1 MNKKL
6 ILFVFFL
13 FGLLSATNADAQ
25 APSKRSTKTKVVDGK
40 EYYVHNVEWGETL
53 YGLALTYKV
62 SVSEIENFNPK
73 VKDGLKAGHVLLIP
87 MRSTSKP
94 KPNPNP
100 SSEQKEQ
107 PKVQPKTEPEP
118 QPEVEIKTEGIVNE
132 SFGESVVEPQ
142 DEPQEEP
149 KVEPQEEP
157 TELQPEEE
165 TPSEEPEIEPVVEP
179 VMEEVVVEPV
189 APREEEEPTQV
200 VAPKEKKVL
209 VVHDGKYT
217 VQAGEDLY
225 DIAKRFGIDLADLK
239 AVNPGLKNKVRAGTV
254 INIPNIVNDND
265 YILHRC
271 ERNERVSSLLRHW
284 KVDEV
289 EFRRMNVSVG
299 SHVFVNQIVLIPI
312 EPVSLYVDAF
322 VDPTE
327 EEEESPIVVEDTEIE
342 QFEEEFG
349 ESADCVAAPENAS
362 RRYKIALM
370 IPLYLN
376 EVEGLE
382 IYKGN
387 VPKVQKSRPM
397 SFLQYYEGF
406 MMAVEALENEG
417 MNLDLTIIDVTDNVA
432 TAENALSEIRG
443 EDLDLIVGPFFG
455 KSFALVEEYAKSH
468 NIVVVNPLSTRESVV
483 EGNPNVVKVKP
494 SEVGQILTITNL
506 VKNLYYDSNVFIVSR
521 EGSVDSV
528 FLDQLEHHLN
538 VAVNGEVT
546 VTGDELLQ
554 FARNESERLEMG
566 SRMVSTVEVEG
577 QVYSVDDFQNGTM
590 DKVVLANPVRRYTF
604 SEIAQ
609 VKSHLSGVRNN
620 VIVAYG
626 DDNVFA
632 TQILNALAQETDRFP
647 ITLVAAPHWA
657 KYEKLLVDNL
667 LKMNTIYL
675 DDGFVDYRSEA
686 VRRFVVRFRQKYA
699 AEPQS
704 YAFEGYDMATF
715 FLNALRRYGD
725 GMLDCLNC
733 CDVPLLHTKYRFF
746 NRNYLKQG
754 RSNGRENQHWSVYQ
768 YDNELIE
775 LKPIDPFKKKV
786 E

>member
-6 ILFVFFL
+6 ILFFVFL
-13 FGLLSATNADAQ
+13 FGMLLASNADAQ
-25 APSKRSTKTKVVDGK
+25 SPSKRSTKTKVINGK

-53 YGLALTYKV
+53 FGLSLTYKV
-62 SVSEIENFNPK
+62 SVKEIQDLNPK
-73 VKDGLKAGHVLLIP
+73 VNDGLKAGHVLIIP
-87 MRSTSKP
+87 VHSAPKPEPKPEPKP
-94 KPNPNP
+94 KPKP
-100 SSEQKEQ
+100 EL
-107 PKVQPKTEPEP
+107 EPEP
-118 QPEVEIKTEGIVNE
+118 EPEPKVEIKTEGIVNE
-132 SFGESVVEPQ
+132 PFMEPVT
-142 DEPQEEP
+142 EPQEEP

-157 TELQPEEE
+157 NEPQPEAE
-165 TPSEEPEIEPVVEP
+165 TPSEEPEIEPVEEPIVEP
-179 VMEEVVVEPV
+179 IIEEVVAEPI
-189 APREEEEPTQV
+189 APEEEVKPAQV
-200 VAPKEKKVL
+200 IAPKTKKVL
-209 VVHDGKYT
+209 VVPDGKYT
-217 VQAGEDLY
+217 VLAGEDLY

-239 AVNPGLKNKVRAGTV
+239 AVNPGLKTKLRAGMV
-254 INIPNIVNDND
+254 INIPNIVNEND

-271 ERNERVSSLLRHW
+271 ERNERVTSLLRHW
-284 KVDEV
+284 KVNEV

-312 EPVSLYVDAF
+312 EPVSLHVEVF

-327 EEEESPIVVEDTEIE
+327 EEEEEQPTVLEDDEIQ

-362 RRYKIALM
+362 RRYKVALM
-370 IPLYLN
+370 MPLYLN

-417 MNLDLTIIDVTDNVA
+417 MNLDLTVIDVTDNVA
-432 TAENALSEIRG
+432 TAQNALSKIRG
-443 EDLDLIVGPFFG
+443 DELDLIVGPFFS
-455 KSFALVEEYAKSH
+455 KSFALVEEYAKAH
-468 NIVVVNPLSTRESVV
+468 NIVVVNPLSTRESVI

-494 SEVGQILTITNL
+494 SEAGQILTITNL

-521 EGSVDSV
+521 EDSVDSV

-538 VAVNGEVT
+538 LAVNGEVT
-546 VTGDELLQ
+546 VEGDKLLQ
-554 FARNESERLEMG
+554 FARQESELQEMG
-566 SRMVSTVEVEG
+566 SRLLSTVEVEG
-577 QVYSVDDFQNGTM
+577 QVYSVDDFQNGIM
-590 DKVVLANPVRRYTF
+590 DKIVLTNPVRRYTF
-604 SEIAQ
+604 ADIEQ
-609 VKSHLSGVRNN
+609 VVSHLSGVRNN

-632 TQILNALAQETDRFP
+632 TQVLNALAQKTDRFP
-647 ITLVAAPHWA
+647 ITLIAAPHWA

-675 DDGFVDYRSEA
+675 DDGFVDYGNES